1 MIDKELFKSL
11 IRSGLKISVSGSKW
25 SIYFSKRTD
34 FELNVG
40 KFNASFILN
49 NNYVHP
55 INNFEDDSIL
65 LAKWFNNY
73 IAIED
78 FLTQVCVLGE
88 LENKGVLEIVLLEN
102 SKANKAGSDL

>member
-1 MIDKELFKSL
+1 MIDKDLFKSL
-11 IRSGLKISVSGSKW
+11 IGSGLKISVLGSKW
-25 SIYFSKRTD
+25 SIYFTKETG

-49 NNYVHP
+49 NNYVYP
-55 INNFEDDSIL
+55 INNFEKDSIP
-65 LAKWFNNY
+65 LAKWFNNH

-88 LENKGVLEIVLLEN
+88 LERKKVLEVALIEN
-102 SKANKAGSDL
+102 SRKIE

>member
-25 SIYFSKRTD
+25 FIYFTKKTG

-55 INNFEDDSIL
+55 INNFDKDSIL

-88 LENKGVLEIVLLEN
+88 LEHKKVLEVALIEN
-102 SKANKAGSDL
+102 SRKLE

>member
-11 IRSGLKISVSGSKW
+11 IGSGLKITVLGGKW
-25 SIYFSKRTD
+25 SIYFSKETS

-40 KFNASFILN
+40 KFNACFILS

-55 INNFEDDSIL
+55 INNFEKDNIL
-65 LAKWFNNY
+65 LAKWFNIVLYN

-88 LENKGVLEIVLLEN
+88 LERKKVLEVALIEN
-102 SKANKAGSDL
+102 SRKLE

>member
-1 MIDKELFKSL
+1 MQ
-11 IRSGLKISVSGSKW
+11 GS
-25 SIYFSKRTD
+25 S
-34 FELNVG
+34 
-40 KFNASFILN
+40 ILN

-55 INNFEDDSIL
+55 INNFDKDSIL

-88 LENKGVLEIVLLEN
+88 LEHKKVLEVVLIEN
-102 SKANKAGSDL
+102 SRKLE